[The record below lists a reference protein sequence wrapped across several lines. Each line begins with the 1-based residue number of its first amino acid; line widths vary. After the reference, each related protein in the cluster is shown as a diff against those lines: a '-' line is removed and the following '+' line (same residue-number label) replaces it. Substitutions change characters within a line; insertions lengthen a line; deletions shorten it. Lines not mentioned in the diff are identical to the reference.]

1 MRYIFSVKPRFGLR
15 PDSALWVRRFAALA
29 TVITLAS
36 GFDAHAWV
44 LAVTPGART
53 VYLGV
58 GNLSANADNA
68 TVNRVTLD
76 VPTTAVGSGVAQV
89 MNTINAS
96 SSTQAI
102 SPHDNYTVCAPA
114 SGQVYVGGYFRLPA
128 ASATTAVLQVTTPA
142 SLTSGANS
150 IAFNQ
155 ISWTSTSIGNA
166 GAADIPAG
174 SFVAGGTR
182 VLRNF
187 GANTFVENCLVFSYA
202 NTAPVAAGTY
212 DGRATYTLTAP

>member
-1 MRYIFSVKPRFGLR
+1 MRYIFSVNPRFSLCPVVACLR
-15 PDSALWVRRFAALA
+15 HGRAVLAAFLVFTA
-29 TVITLAS
+29 AQPAS
-36 GFDAHAWV
+36 AWV

-58 GNLSANADNA
+58 GNLSANRDNT
-68 TVNRVTLD
+68 TVNRVTLTL
-76 VPTTAVGSGVAQV
+76 PTTAVASGAAQV
-89 MNTINAS
+89 MNTINAT

-155 ISWTSTSIGNA
+155 ITWTSTSIGNA

-187 GANTFVENCLVFSYA
+187 GANTFVENCLIFSYA

>member
-1 MRYIFSVKPRFGLR
+1 MRYIFSVKPRFGLP
-15 PDSALWVRRFAALA
+15 PDSALWVRRLAALA
-29 TVITLAS
+29 AVITLAP

-89 MNTINAS
+89 MNTINAT

-102 SPHDNYTVCAPA
+102 SPHDNYTVCTPA

-142 SLTSGANS
+142 SLTSGANA

-155 ISWTSTSIGNA
+155 ISWTSTSIGNS

-187 GANTFVENCLVFSYA
+187 GANTFVENCLIFSYA
-202 NTAPVAAGTY
+202 NTTPVAAGTY